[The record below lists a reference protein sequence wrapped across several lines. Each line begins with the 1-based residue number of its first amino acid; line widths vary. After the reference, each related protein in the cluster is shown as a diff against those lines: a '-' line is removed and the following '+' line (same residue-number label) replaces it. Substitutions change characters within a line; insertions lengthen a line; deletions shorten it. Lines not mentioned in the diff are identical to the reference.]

1 MNVNVAGRS
10 RSARQGVVAA
20 IGALLV
26 AGATG
31 CKTGTAGMK
40 PSWWTFGGG
49 SQEEAAKLAAAPS
62 FNGST
67 EKPSASAK
75 PYPTTTTPNGY
86 VLGGSAPAA
95 GAVAGDP
102 VAAAAPITYGVTPP
116 PAKADPVAV
125 ATAPA
130 STPSTSTTGGSLASI
145 SPQVGPYA
153 ALPSETPAAPSSLPP
168 LQPIAA
174 AAPTVPDSSGFS
186 APPPAAPVAP
196 PDMQRVADARGAAGW
211 PAQQTASP
219 SASAGSRYDSVTG
232 SRFGGGGSAIDQPLQ
247 PPAAA
252 SAFPAAAMPAALEPL
267 PAAPPSAAA
276 PLATPLTPPPSVPTT
291 GFPAP
296 PAGFPAS
303 VPPPASAPPARRPDP
318 GYRPGG
324 TSSYR
329 PNRAILAADPLE
341 SEPGD
346 VRTVG
351 FEAPAAAG
359 P

>member
-1 MNVNVAGRS
+1 MNVYVVGRS
-10 RSARQGVVAA
+10 RSSWQAMAAALGVL
-20 IGALLV
+20 ILV
-26 AGATG
+26 GATG
-31 CKTGTAGMK
+31 CKTGTVGMK

-49 SQEEAAKLAAAPS
+49 PQEDASKLAAAPS
-62 FNGST
+62 FNGGT

-86 VLGGSAPAA
+86 VLGGAAPS
-95 GAVAGDP
+95 GAVSGES
-102 VAAAAPITYGVTPP
+102 VAAAAPVTYGVTPP

-130 STPSTSTTGGSLASI
+130 SAPAASQAGGSLASI

-153 ALPSETPAAPSSLPP
+153 ALPSEQPAAQNELPP

-174 AAPTVPDSSGFS
+174 AAPAVTDAAGHG
-186 APPPAAPVAP
+186 APPAPVAP

-211 PAQQTASP
+211 PAQQSTPA
-219 SASAGSRYDSVTG
+219 AAGSRYDSAIG
-232 SRFGGGGSAIDQPLQ
+232 SRFGGGSAIDQPLS

-252 SAFPAAAMPAALEPL
+252 SAVPVGAMPAALEPL

-276 PLATPLTPPPSVPTT
+276 PLASPPSPPPSAPVT
-291 GFPAP
+291 GFQPPPGAVP
-296 PAGFPAS
+296 PA
-303 VPPPASAPPARRPDP
+303 VPPSAPPARRPDP

-329 PNRAILAADPLE
+329 PNRAILATDPLE
-341 SEPGD
+341 AEPGD

>member
-1 MNVNVAGRS
+1 MNVNVVRSS
-10 RSARQGVVAA
+10 RSSWQGMAAA
-20 IGALLV
+20 IGVLIV

-31 CKTGTAGMK
+31 CKMGTAGTK
-40 PSWWTFGGG
+40 PSWWSFGGG
-49 SQEEAAKLAAAPS
+49 SKEDAAKLAAAPS
-62 FNGST
+62 FNGGT

-86 VLGGSAPAA
+86 VLNGSAPPAA
-95 GAVAGDP
+95 GAVAGESVPAAGP
-102 VAAAAPITYGVTPP
+102 VTYGVTPP

-130 STPSTSTTGGSLASI
+130 SAPATSQTAGSLASI

-153 ALPSETPAAPSSLPP
+153 ALPSEPPAAQSQLPP

-174 AAPTVPDSSGFS
+174 ATPAGADASGYGS
-186 APPPAAPVAP
+186 ALPPAAPVTP

-211 PAQQTASP
+211 PAQQSAP
-219 SASAGSRYDSVTG
+219 ASASAGSRYDSVTG
-232 SRFGGGGSAIDQPLQ
+232 SRFGGGGSAIDQPLS

-252 SAFPAAAMPAALEPL
+252 SALPASAMPAALEPL

-276 PLATPLTPPPSVPTT
+276 PITPPLSPPPSAPVT
-291 GFPAP
+291 GFP
-296 PAGFPAS
+296 S
-303 VPPPASAPPARRPDP
+303 PPASAPPAVPASAPPTRRPDP

-341 SEPGD
+341 AEPGG

>member
-10 RSARQGVVAA
+10 RSAWQGVVAA
-20 IGALLV
+20 IGVLLV

-49 SQEEAAKLAAAPS
+49 SQDEAAKLAAAPS

-125 ATAPA
+125 ATAPGTA
-130 STPSTSTTGGSLASI
+130 PTTSPTGGSLASI

-153 ALPSETPAAPSSLPP
+153 ALPTETPAAPSNLPP

-174 AAPTVPDSSGFS
+174 AAPTVPESSGFS
-186 APPPAAPVAP
+186 APPPAAPVTP

-211 PAQQTASP
+211 PAQQTAS
-219 SASAGSRYDSVTG
+219 ASGGSRYDSVTG
-232 SRFGGGGSAIDQPLQ
+232 SRFGGGGSAIDQPLA

-252 SAFPAAAMPAALEPL
+252 AAFPAAAMPAVLEPL

-276 PLATPLTPPPSVPTT
+276 PLALPLSPPPSAPTM
-291 GFPAP
+291 GFPSP
-296 PAGFPAS
+296 PAAT
-303 VPPPASAPPARRPDP
+303 PASAPPARRPDP